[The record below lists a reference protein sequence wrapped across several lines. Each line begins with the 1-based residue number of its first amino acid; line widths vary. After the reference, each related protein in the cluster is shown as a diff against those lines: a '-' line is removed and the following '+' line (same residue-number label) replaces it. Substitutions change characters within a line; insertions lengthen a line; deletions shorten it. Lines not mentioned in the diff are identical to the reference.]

1 MKEKRLRPH
10 QFAWVNSLIF
20 LWCLC
25 LLFFG
30 GLFVIMKRNS
40 YLIGMATMLCI
51 GVLYIVTIRKKIN
64 KTRTMSNLMEDFIR
78 KNNLYLSH
86 SMVKRMLFGE
96 NEVEVIDYYP
106 QVTYAENTDKNI
118 YCIKFRLD
126 GSSIAQ
132 KFRDLEQALADMFC
146 TLCTDILEERGYI
159 TFCFELN
166 PQKQMVIESQKDII
180 CAGENEIVFSDDVVW
195 NWKRTPH
202 LLLTGNT
209 GSGKTQLAQ
218 YIITCLLMQGVRVIY
233 CDPMNDD
240 DMRYFLRGKP
250 SVAYAT
256 KENEIAKLV
265 RETEEE
271 VRLREKDLE
280 NIGIEEAEFNPV
292 FLIFDE
298 LIAFSKISQKK
309 TYEETTK
316 RLATIVVT
324 GRSKRIYAGMILQRP
339 DTSFVEGAI
348 RDNLCC
354 KICMGQMSE
363 TAYKMSFGSD
373 FAHVRNYRHEIGAG
387 LIYRQGVDTKPREF
401 IAPFIKQGALSR

>member
-233 CDPMNDD
+233 CDPKNDD